1 MPKYLITYHGGEGM
15 PASEDA
21 RKQAMAAFMAWV
33 ESTGGA
39 MVDPGAP
46 LGKGSTV
53 SREAQTA
60 TPASEPI
67 AGYTIVQ
74 ADDLDTA
81 VGLVRNHPF
90 IARGGSL
97 QVLES
102 ITP

>member
-15 PASEDA
+15 PASEEG
-21 RKQAMAAFMAWV
+21 RQQAMAAFMAWV
-33 ESTGGA
+33 QSAGDA

-46 LGKGSTV
+46 LGRSSTV
-53 SREAQTA
+53 SSDGETA

-67 AGYTIVQ
+67 AGYTVVQ

-81 VGLVRNHPF
+81 IGLVRGHPF
-90 IARGGSL
+90 LTRGGSL

-102 ITP
+102 VAP